1 MWHFSLTFP
10 GFTLMPGCRYKNK
23 VKLWQVSSYRC
34 NLPYFLLYVHWKPD
48 ILCIIWSEAII
59 HAGLARLPVVN
70 PMGEP
75 NTPLAFRRR
84 DACQLKQQAG
94 HVKIVVGSGQD
105 TENPILWYGRLYFGT
120 VLIVSTEKS
129 VRAFN
134 QVVLS
139 KNCCFR
145 SERASKI
152 ALRYLNRKSSSK
164 HTQLFCRTLYI
175 SKPYLLYMMLI
186 FVSPIFGIGL
196 PCL

>member
-1 MWHFSLTFP
+1 MTSDAHMIMDLLFPYERKGRVNNASRCALLLPISVYCCYHFLCTVVTDFCAFSLPF
-10 GFTLMPGCRYKNK
+10 
-23 VKLWQVSSYRC
+23 S
-34 NLPYFLLYVHWKPD
+34 VH
-48 ILCIIWSEAII
+48 
-59 HAGLARLPVVN
+59 
-70 PMGEP
+70 
-75 NTPLAFRRR
+75 
-84 DACQLKQQAG
+84 
-94 HVKIVVGSGQD
+94 SGVLF

-152 ALRYLNRKSSSK
+152 PLRYLNRKSSSK

>member
-1 MWHFSLTFP
+1 MIINVLYY
-10 GFTLMPGCRYKNK
+10 LLRYK
-23 VKLWQVSSYRC
+23 
-34 NLPYFLLYVHWKPD
+34 
-48 ILCIIWSEAII
+48 
-59 HAGLARLPVVN
+59 
-70 PMGEP
+70 P

-152 ALRYLNRKSSSK
+152 PLRYLNRKSSSK

>member
-1 MWHFSLTFP
+1 MRIKQSDGRFHHAGAICHSP
-10 GFTLMPGCRYKNK
+10 
-23 VKLWQVSSYRC
+23 
-34 NLPYFLLYVHWKPD
+34 LLYVRWNPD
-48 ILCIIWSEAII
+48 RPHAVWYVVSI
-59 HAGLARLPVVN
+59 HSGLARMPVALRR
-70 PMGEP
+70 GS
-75 NTPLAFRRR
+75 NTPLALRRR
-84 DACQLKQQAG
+84 DTCQLKQQAG

-120 VLIVSTEKS
+120 VLMVSTEKS

-152 ALRYLNRKSSSK
+152 PLRYLNRKSSSK